1 MLVSHREIVACYHN
15 GTDVHRII
23 ARRVKYIQGAAIVA
37 ALVALYLIKSALGIN
52 LVENYHAIDLLTL
65 GLL

>member
-23 ARRVKYIQGAAIVA
+23 ARRVKYIQGAAVVSATNGSRKKNRSI
-37 ALVALYLIKSALGIN
+37 ALW
-52 LVENYHAIDLLTL
+52 
-65 GLL
+65 